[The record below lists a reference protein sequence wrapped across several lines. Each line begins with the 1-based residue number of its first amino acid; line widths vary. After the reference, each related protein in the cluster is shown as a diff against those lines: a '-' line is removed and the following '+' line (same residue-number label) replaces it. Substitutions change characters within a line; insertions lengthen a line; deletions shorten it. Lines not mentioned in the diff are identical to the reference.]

1 MKAKN
6 LMKVMACALLIG
18 TEAGAQTIY
27 DAANFSGKDLNGTA
41 RFVGMGGAMGALGG
55 DISTIGVNP
64 AGIGLFRSH
73 DLMTTFGFN
82 YTTSKSNF
90 SGTAMNTDKY
100 RGSFD
105 NIGFV
110 YSSKIGNHTALKY
123 VNFGFNYHKAKS
135 FNRDFAMGGNLNGLS
150 QTDQMANLSWGLS
163 EGNMA
168 LDYLNS
174 DNADAGWLSIL
185 GWNGCLI
192 HPTSESG
199 EYIGF
204 PANDPSGSYSS
215 RERGGIDAYDFNL
228 SFNVNDRV
236 YLGFTVGAYDLN
248 YTKNTLYSEYF
259 PSSTVVNNGYFL
271 EDADYS
277 YSLESLMRTT
287 GNGVDFKAGVILRP
301 IEESSFRIGAAIH
314 TPTFYELTMYNSSI
328 LTSNADVDKNGYI
341 IPVNPYKFDTYKEIS
356 GDEVTQYKLRT
367 PWKFNLSMGYTIGST
382 VALGAEY
389 EYQDYSTSKLSYYDD
404 VSMRDENSMMKD
416 YLKGISTLRLG
427 AEIKLVPE
435 FAIRA
440 GYNYSGAAYKNDAY
454 KNLPLNS
461 VRTDTD
467 FSNGK
472 SINNYTIGLG
482 YRSGSFYADLAYQY
496 SAYNEDFYPFVKEA
510 YNADNSI
517 DMPKTIKNMNI
528 VKTTVNND
536 KQQVILTLGVRF

>member
-90 SGTAMNTDKY
+90 SGTTMNTDKY

-150 QTDQMANLSWGLS
+150 QTDQMANLSRGLS

-168 LDYLNS
+168 LDNLNS
-174 DNADAGWLSIL
+174 DNADAGWLSVL

-192 HPTSESG
+192 HPASEA
-199 EYIGF
+199 YKYVGF
-204 PANDPSGSYSS
+204 PANDPSGNYSS

-314 TPTFYELTMYNSSI
+314 TPTFYELTMYNSAI

-341 IPVNPYKFDTYKEIS
+341 IPVNSYKIDTYKEIS
-356 GDEVTQYKLRT
+356 GDAVTQYKLRT
-367 PWKFNLSMGYTIGST
+367 PWKFNLSMGYTIGSS

-404 VSMRDENSMMKD
+404 VSMRDENSMIKD
-416 YLKGISTLRLG
+416 YLKGVSTLRLG

-454 KNLPLNS
+454 KDLPLNS

-472 SINNYTIGLG
+472 SINNYTLGLG

-496 SAYNEDFYPFVKEA
+496 SAYNEDFYPF
-510 YNADNSI
+510 DNI
-517 DMPKTIKNMNI
+517 DLP
-528 VKTTVNND
+528 KTTVNND

>member
-1 MKAKN
+1 MKARN
-6 LMKVMACALLIG
+6 LIKLVACALLLG

-27 DAANFSGKDLNGTA
+27 DAAKFSGKDLNGTA

-82 YTTSKSNF
+82 YTTSESNF
-90 SGTAMNTDKY
+90 NGTTINTDKY

-110 YSSKIGNHTALKY
+110 YSSKIGNQTALKY

-135 FNRDFAMGGNLNGLS
+135 FNRNFEMGGNLGGLS
-150 QTDQMANLSWGLS
+150 QTDQMANLSRDLVGGDMS
-163 EGNMA
+163 

-174 DNADAGWLSIL
+174 NSADAGWLSIL

-192 HPTSESG
+192 HPTSKSG

-204 PANDPSGSYSS
+204 PADDPSGSYRSW
-215 RERGGIDAYDFNL
+215 ERGGIDAYDFNL
-228 SFNVNDRV
+228 SFNFNDRV

-259 PSSTVVNNGYFL
+259 PSSPVVDNGYFL
-271 EDADYS
+271 QNSDYS

-287 GNGVDFKAGVILRP
+287 GTGVDFKAGIIFRP
-301 IEESSFRIGAAIH
+301 VEDSPFRIGAAIH
-314 TPTFYELTMYNSSI
+314 TPTFYDLTLYNSAI
-328 LTSNADVDKNGYI
+328 LTSDADVNKDDYI
-341 IPVNPYKFDTYKEIS
+341 VPVNSYKIDTYKEIA
-356 GDEVTQYKLRT
+356 GDAVTQYKLRT
-367 PWKFNLSMGYTIGST
+367 PWKYNLSMGYTIGSN

-389 EYQDYSTSKLSYYDD
+389 EYQDYSTAKLSYYDD
-404 VSMRDENSMMKD
+404 VNMKGENSMIKD
-416 YLKGISTLRLG
+416 YLKGVSTLRLG
-427 AEIKLVPE
+427 AEVKLVPE

-440 GYNYSGAAYKNDAY
+440 GYNYSNAAYASDAY
-454 KNLPLNS
+454 KSLPLNS

-467 FSNGK
+467 FSNEK
-472 SINNYTIGLG
+472 SINNYTLGLG
-482 YRSGSFYADLAYQY
+482 YRSGNFYADLAYQY
-496 SAYNEDFYPFVKEA
+496 SAYKEDFYPFDK
-510 YNADNSI
+510 I
-517 DMPKTIKNMNI
+517 DLSKTA
-528 VKTTVNND
+528 VNND